1 MESTQASP
9 KGAPSLTAGSE
20 RDTQRPRGLGN
31 SSSAQLPPS
40 SSSSS
45 PSAVCADSMM
55 LPMLAIWKLRTRRG
69 CAEGTPPVSARVA
82 WAKRPRSAAAAA
94 PQRAEAP
101 RGLRVRAPRGA
112 AAMAPRRALARR
124 APDDEGDERGP
135 VRPARQQLLRG
146 GQQLNAAPIVRV
158 VRERADGVAQQL
170 RRHAARQRQDGQQEE
185 RGQPAGGDEHERQR
199 GNARPR
205 HVVRQQRQAAEK
217 ADGLVP
223 HARRRVGQRRR
234 QRILVILLCKRRVQR
249 QRRRRHRSAAGCSPR
264 RSGARG
270 RRHAGDTDGG
280 AHVFGATE

>member
-94 PQRAEAP
+94 PQRAPKPREGCVCVHPAAP
-101 RGLRVRAPRGA
+101 PLWRPGARWRA
-112 AAMAPRRALARR
+112 ARLTMK
-124 APDDEGDERGP
+124 
-135 VRPARQQLLRG
+135 VT
-146 GQQLNAAPIVRV
+146 NAAQY
-158 VRERADGVAQQL
+158 A
-170 RRHAARQRQDGQQEE
+170 
-185 RGQPAGGDEHERQR
+185 QR
-199 GNARPR
+199 GSSS
-205 HVVRQQRQAAEK
+205 
-217 ADGLVP
+217 
-223 HARRRVGQRRR
+223 
-234 QRILVILLCKRRVQR
+234 
-249 QRRRRHRSAAGCSPR
+249 SAADSSSTR
-264 RSGARG
+264 RP
-270 RRHAGDTDGG
+270 
-280 AHVFGATE
+280 